1 MKEKSDFEKRAAEK
15 QVSLLT
21 EALTS
26 AVDAKGHWLNASGK
40 LYPKLY
46 PKGFSVS
53 PFNALVLALD
63 SDAKGCKSNLFTQ
76 FSEAKARGESVREHE
91 KGVPFLYYNWNKYV
105 NRNNPDD
112 VITKEA
118 YAELSDQDK
127 QQYKGVKNREIRV
140 LFNIDQTLLP
150 MANETAY
157 TTALKKDGTMED
169 RGYGDKEDKQLHG
182 RVNGFLQKMK
192 DNLVNVRQD
201 GTGVAHYD
209 TEKDV
214 IYLPRQRDFEHYND
228 YVQEMMR
235 QLVSATGHQQ
245 RLAREGMVMKNGKAP
260 SEDAVKKEK
269 LITELASG
277 VKMLEL
283 GLPARLSKDSLGMV
297 NYWTRELKED
307 PCLIDAIESEVN
319 GALKVLKKA
328 ELGEKV
334 EYATDQHQRE
344 TAQIQGQ
351 LPSHY
356 FVADEIK
363 QHPNEEQRTVVI
375 VRDDASKTAD
385 VVLPQGAS
393 LEVNNEIKGMN
404 KQRFTNALQKEGYDN
419 VRFYNPD
426 GALGFRPDDSY
437 FADKKITV
445 SRLRNWSIEDLSSLD
460 ASEAVIHSRDIG
472 FDNVQ
477 LVKDDK
483 ERWALYIKPEGKE
496 GFAVYPDKGDLNH
509 FFTTL
514 KQSMDNIERVREE
527 LAQKYYAMAEAKPDL
542 KVDIFGGNEQ
552 EVDLNRIQRVA
563 VFRAKSGECLCA
575 ATIDG
580 KKLQP
585 RSVSPSQ
592 WQRLWVAPDRDSYK
606 QSLAA
611 SLFADVLQ
619 KDNNVEQSTQEKQEE
634 ATEVKQAET
643 ATVEKHDE
651 QKEMAQQEDKPSDQK
666 EQASEQ
672 REEKKEEKEE
682 AKAAKGAISPLVQQ
696 YLDLKK
702 KHPNAILLFRCGDF
716 YETYKDDAVKASK
729 ILGITLTKSN
739 GRKDDEGKPLAMAG
753 FPYHALD
760 TYLPKLIRAGER
772 VAICDQLEVPKQT
785 TSSKRGITEM
795 VSPGKEAGR
804 PMAQENQ
811 ETEQHTSLRRY
822 AYGKECSVCR
832 TICGG
837 SQRTDAEVWDSCLC
851 HLGASHFGEQ
861 QRTEPTVSRMQ
872 QSLRHQGYGFV
883 AEEWR

>member
-1 MKEKSDFEKRAAEK
+1 
-15 QVSLLT
+15 
-21 EALTS
+21 
-26 AVDAKGHWLNASGK
+26 
-40 LYPKLY
+40 
-46 PKGFSVS
+46 
-53 PFNALVLALD
+53 
-63 SDAKGCKSNLFTQ
+63 
-76 FSEAKARGESVREHE
+76 
-91 KGVPFLYYNWNKYV
+91 
-105 NRNNPDD
+105 
-112 VITKEA
+112 
-118 YAELSDQDK
+118 
-127 QQYKGVKNREIRV
+127 
-140 LFNIDQTLLP
+140 

-157 TTALKKDGTMED
+157 TTALKKDGTVED

-182 RVNGFLQKMK
+182 CVNGFLQKMK

-260 SEDAVKKEK
+260 SEDAVKKER
-269 LITELASG
+269 LITEIASG

-283 GLPARLSKDSLGMV
+283 GLPARLSKDSLSMV
-297 NYWTRELKED
+297 DYWTRELKED

-344 TAQIQGQ
+344 TAQIQVQ
-351 LPSHY
+351 LPNHY

-460 ASEAVIHSRDIG
+460 ASEAVTHSRDIG

-606 QSLAA
+606 QNLAA

-619 KDNNVEQSTQEKQEE
+619 KDNNVGASTQEKQEE

-643 ATVEKHDE
+643 AIVDKHDE
-651 QKEMAQQEDKPSDQK
+651 QKEVVLKEDKS
-666 EQASEQ
+666 SEQ
-672 REEKKEEKEE
+672 REEKKQEEKKEE
-682 AKAAKGAISPLVQQ
+682 KKDEKAVKAAVSPLVQQ

-702 KHPNAILLFRCGDF
+702 KHP
-716 YETYKDDAVKASK
+716 DATAYC
-729 ILGITLTKSN
+729 
-739 GRKDDEGKPLAMAG
+739 AAYAAF
-753 FPYHALD
+753 FPISL
-760 TYLPKLIRAGER
+760 
-772 VAICDQLEVPKQT
+772 
-785 TSSKRGITEM
+785 
-795 VSPGKEAGR
+795 SP
-804 PMAQENQ
+804 
-811 ETEQHTSLRRY
+811 
-822 AYGKECSVCR
+822 
-832 TICGG
+832 
-837 SQRTDAEVWDSCLC
+837 
-851 HLGASHFGEQ
+851 
-861 QRTEPTVSRMQ
+861 
-872 QSLRHQGYGFV
+872 
-883 AEEWR
+883 